1 MGIKR
6 KWAALAAGCLGMSLC
21 LLSCGNPVKPEKAEQ
36 GTEVKEE
43 TKEESFLSDISGIEP
58 GTVLDAEELD
68 LSRPEQYFQIQEINE
83 EIRGE
88 ISGKSYTENPDIFLE
103 DLRYL
108 KVLHYN
114 YEHQIQVGE
123 LIVNRK
129 IAEDCRNIFLELF
142 RAEYEIFSM
151 YLVDRYWTGNGVD
164 SDTNSIGHN
173 NTSAFNYRVV
183 PGTDRLSNHAM
194 GFAIDLN
201 PVENPYVQYAADGSF
216 AVYYKDMELYIDRES
231 GKPHMINHQD
241 IAYQTFSKYGFTWG
255 GDWTSTKDYQHFE
268 KKVP

>member
-43 TKEESFLSDISGIEP
+43 TNEEPLLSDISGIEP

-108 KVLHYN
+108 KVIHYN

-129 IAEDCRNIFLELF
+129 IAEDCRNIW
-142 RAEYEIFSM
+142 
-151 YLVDRYWTGNGVD
+151 WTGTGQETEWTLIQIP
-164 SDTNSIGHN
+164 SGITIP
-173 NTSAFNYRVV
+173 R
-183 PGTDRLSNHAM
+183 RLITGWCRGRIVCLTMPWALPL
-194 GFAIDLN
+194 I
-201 PVENPYVQYAADGSF
+201 
-216 AVYYKDMELYIDRES
+216 
-231 GKPHMINHQD
+231 
-241 IAYQTFSKYGFTWG
+241 
-255 GDWTSTKDYQHFE
+255 
-268 KKVP
+268 

>member
-1 MGIKR
+1 MGLKR
-6 KWAALAAGCLGMSLC
+6 KWAALAAGCLCMSLC

-43 TKEESFLSDISGIEP
+43 TNEEPLLSDISGIEP

-142 RAEYEIFSM
+142 QAEYEIF
-151 YLVDRYWTGNGVD
+151 RCIWWTGTGQETEWTLIQIP
-164 SDTNSIGHN
+164 SGITIP
-173 NTSAFNYRVV
+173 R
-183 PGTDRLSNHAM
+183 RLITGWCRGRIVCLTM
-194 GFAIDLN
+194 PWDL
-201 PVENPYVQYAADGSF
+201 P
-216 AVYYKDMELYIDRES
+216 LI
-231 GKPHMINHQD
+231 
-241 IAYQTFSKYGFTWG
+241 
-255 GDWTSTKDYQHFE
+255 
-268 KKVP
+268 

>member
-1 MGIKR
+1 M
-6 KWAALAAGCLGMSLC
+6 
-21 LLSCGNPVKPEKAEQ
+21 
-36 GTEVKEE
+36 
-43 TKEESFLSDISGIEP
+43 SDISGIEP

-142 RAEYEIFSM
+142 QAEYEIF
-151 YLVDRYWTGNGVD
+151 RCIWWTGTGQETEWTLIQIP
-164 SDTNSIGHN
+164 SGITIP
-173 NTSAFNYRVV
+173 R
-183 PGTDRLSNHAM
+183 RLIT
-194 GFAIDLN
+194 GWCR
-201 PVENPYVQYAADGSF
+201 G
-216 AVYYKDMELYIDRES
+216 R
-231 GKPHMINHQD
+231 
-241 IAYQTFSKYGFTWG
+241 IAYLTMPW
-255 GDWTSTKDYQHFE
+255 DL
-268 KKVP
+268 PLI